1 MPLSALSNHV
11 KIVSSATCENV
22 FLIPFWPGKTAV
34 KSAAPSCWRFYGGYS
49 PFSCL
54 SCILLIFSLIHEFG
68 ISYCIFCTS
77 KTMQNA
83 CKIVNLGLSESQSCS
98 LILTILQ
105 RHFDYFAAQD
115 TQNDSP
121 KGWKCRPEPCFPPQK
136 AWFSCL
142 LWSAR
147 KCQPRCLNDTM
158 PYI

>member
-1 MPLSALSNHV
+1 MPLSALSSHV

-22 FLIPFWPGKTAV
+22 FLLLSWPGNVAV
-34 KSAAPSCWRFYGGYS
+34 KLVAPCRGRFYGGYS
-49 PFSCL
+49 PLSCL
-54 SCILLIFSLIHEFG
+54 LCILLTFSLIHEFR

-77 KTMQNA
+77 KTVQYA
-83 CKIVNLGLSESQSCS
+83 CKIVNLGPSESQSCS
-98 LILTILQ
+98 LILTISQ
-105 RHFDYFAAQD
+105 PHFDYFAAQD

-147 KCQPRCLNDTM
+147 KCQPRYLNDTM
-158 PYI
+158 PYK